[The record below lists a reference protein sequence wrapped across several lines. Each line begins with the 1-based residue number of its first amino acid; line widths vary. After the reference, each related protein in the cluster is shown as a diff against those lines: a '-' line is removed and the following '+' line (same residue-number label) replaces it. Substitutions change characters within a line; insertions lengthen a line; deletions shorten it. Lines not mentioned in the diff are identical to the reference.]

1 MSSPI
6 YRRKV
11 ERPAAARNNSGE
23 RDEAAAAIQGL
34 TERIV
39 HTPGTTRGKTD
50 AKLVGD
56 FGTILEWTGAGDR
69 RHRAG
74 AHMPK
79 IRSRWLRGLA
89 TTETD
94 I

>member
-56 FGTILEWTGAGDR
+56 FGTILEWTRAGDR

-79 IRSRWLRGLA
+79 IRSRWLRAPA